1 MTSVVV
7 AATLAAVVVATL
19 IVVAAKSAAA
29 VAEMSAAAVAETS
42 VAVVVA
48 TLIDVATLNDVAVAT
63 LIGKW
68 RAVESIDA
76 SAVGRSSAKPTG
88 DSAGPSS
95 EKRTDCAP
103 AEGEE
108 QGRSP

>member
-1 MTSVVV
+1 MTSVAV
-7 AATLAAVVVATL
+7 AVTSAAVVATL
-19 IVVAAKSAAA
+19 IVVAATSAAA
-29 VAEMSAAAVAETS
+29 VAEMSVAAVAETS
-42 VAVVVA
+42 VAVIAA

-63 LIGKW
+63 LIGRW